1 MPAPLPLAPSLAR
14 PLPPLP
20 LPPQLELARLR
31 DKQSKP
37 DIGQRFSRWRH
48 EADWL
53 ESKTSQTRPW
63 YAGPHYYRPET
74 QVFDRRD
81 YPQLIAPAP
90 PAERWVTGVPLFD
103 TFFKGQWLLPSP
115 LGWAGMRP
123 LELILL
129 ILWLVKSNVIS
140 ALTFPFLMLFLP
152 IFNDG
157 HGALS
162 IITGRGALPE
172 FKHLLGKEN
181 YAAAKAPPSP
191 PWTESVVDP

>member
-1 MPAPLPLAPSLAR
+1 MIVSASARTLAPTN
-14 PLPPLP
+14 PPESALKGRFM
-20 LPPQLELARLR
+20 LPPQWNL
-31 DKQSKP
+31 SGWSGG
-37 DIGQRFSRWRH
+37 IRFRFFVEC
-48 EADWL
+48 EAV
-53 ESKTSQTRPW
+53 K
-63 YAGPHYYRPET
+63 
-74 QVFDRRD
+74 
-81 YPQLIAPAP
+81 PAP
-90 PAERWVTGVPLFD
+90 PAERWVTGVPIFD
-103 TFFKGQWLLPSP
+103 TIFKGQWLLPSP

-172 FKHLLGKEN
+172 FNHLLGKEN

-191 PWTESVVDP
+191 PWTDSVIDP